1 MLITAAGNLKHERLV
16 HLAEEVFGPLGG
28 DLPTPAE
35 PEPRT
40 YAELNL
46 KKRNLKQVHMF
57 LGVPTYPVAHEKRYA
72 CYIMNT
78 LLGSGMSSRLFQ
90 NIRER
95 RGLAYAIFSELNL
108 YHDTGCLAVYAGT
121 AVESTA
127 KVSSLI
133 LEEFRRLKDERVSEA
148 ELRRSKDHLKG
159 SLMLGLES
167 TSSRMA
173 NLARQELYFDRFYTL
188 DELIEG
194 VEQVTSEDIQNLAI
208 DSFRT
213 ERLALTVLGR
223 TDQIKIDREHLV
235 C

>member
-1 MLITAAGNLKHERLV
+1 
-16 HLAEEVFGPLGG
+16 
-28 DLPTPAE
+28 
-35 PEPRT
+35 
-40 YAELNL
+40 
-46 KKRNLKQVHMF
+46 
-57 LGVPTYPVAHEKRYA
+57 
-72 CYIMNT
+72 MNT